1 MAAKKAK
8 QAEIVLQ
15 FGDKSVSYG
24 DITAMMYSKWT
35 GEFGRKES
43 EIKSLSLYVKPE
55 ESRVYY
61 VVNDGEE
68 TGSYDI

>member
-8 QAEIVLQ
+8 GAQIVLQ
-15 FGDKSVSYG
+15 YGGKSLSY
-24 DITAMMYSKWT
+24 DEIAKMMHDKWT

-55 ESRVYY
+55 EERVYY

-68 TGSYDI
+68 TGSFDI